1 MSTLIAGNEYVPFID
16 LMRLETINDV
26 TYRSTAQPFCPGGG
40 IVKSMGRAYGGHVYA
55 QAAWAAAQTVNGN
68 FVLHNVAGY
77 FILPG
82 LLDVPFVYKVHNI
95 RDGRSY
101 CTRIVNVTQ
110 ASGKG
115 VCFTCTC
122 SFKTEESSDLDAQE
136 PMDLWSQYD
145 SVLKG
150 KKPDDFPEAPGMDV
164 PRYYKLLQR
173 GHPNDKFPGL
183 TMTRVDMSA
192 YNDPREPLDH
202 RQLFFYRPIGE
213 LSSDLNLHMCAHL
226 YASDR
231 NSLYIVAAHLG
242 VGGSFSQMGSLAH
255 TVIFHAPLKDLR
267 LEGNKLSDSS
277 QGNPQGNWFCKED
290 RTDRA
295 SVGRANFHSRVFS
308 PDGVHVMS
316 IVQDGMVRIGERP
329 AGKDAPRL

>member
-1 MSTLIAGNEYVPFID
+1 MSSLAAGNEYIPFVE

-26 TYRSTAQPFCPGGG
+26 TYRSIAQPFCPGGN
-40 IVKSMGRAYGGHVYA
+40 IVKSMGRAYGGHVFA
-55 QAAWAAAQTVNGN
+55 QAAWAAAQTIPHG
-68 FVLHNVAGY
+68 FVLHNITGY

-115 VCFTCTC
+115 ICFTCTC

-136 PMDLWSQYD
+136 PVDVWSKYN

-164 PRYYKLLQR
+164 PRYHKLLAN
-173 GHPNDKFPGL
+173 GHANDKFPGL
-183 TMTRVDMSA
+183 TMKRVDMAA
-192 YNDPREPLDH
+192 YNEPREPLDR
-202 RQLFFYRPIGE
+202 RQLIFYRPIGE
-213 LSSDLNLHMCAHL
+213 LPSDLNLHMCAHL

-231 NSLYIVAAHLG
+231 NSLFIVANHLR
-242 VGGSFSQMGSLAH
+242 VGGSFSQMGSLTH
-255 TVIFHAPLKDLR
+255 TVTFHANLKDLR
-267 LEGNKLSDSS
+267 FGRNTSSDSP
-277 QGNPQGNWFCKED
+277 QGSPQGNWFCKED

-329 AGKDAPRL
+329 AGKDIPRL

>member
-1 MSTLIAGNEYVPFID
+1 MSSLAAGNDYLSFVD

-26 TYRSTAQPFCPGGG
+26 TYRSTAQPFCPGGN

-55 QAAWAAAQTVNGN
+55 QAAWAAAQTVPSN
-68 FVLHNVAGY
+68 FILHNITGW
-77 FILPG
+77 FMLPG
-82 LLDVPFVYKVHNI
+82 LFDVPFIYKVHNI

-136 PMDLWSQYD
+136 SVDVWSKYD

-164 PRYYKLLQR
+164 PGY
-173 GHPNDKFPGL
+173 HNDKFPGL
-183 TMTRVDMSA
+183 TMKRVDMSA
-192 YNDPREPLDH
+192 YNDPREPLER
-202 RQLFFYRPIGE
+202 RQLIFYRPIGE
-213 LSSDLNLHMCAHL
+213 LPSDLNLHMCAHL

-231 NSLYIVAAHLG
+231 NSLFIVANHLG
-242 VGGSFSQMGSLAH
+242 VGGSFSQMGSLTH
-255 TVIFHAPLKDLR
+255 TVTFHANLKDLR
-267 LEGNKLSDSS
+267 FERNEPPNSS
-277 QGNPQGNWFCKED
+277 QGNWFCKED

-329 AGKDAPRL
+329 AGRDVSRL

>member
-1 MSTLIAGNEYVPFID
+1 MSSLAAGNDYLSFVD

-26 TYRSTAQPFCPGGG
+26 TYRSTAQPFCPGGN

-55 QAAWAAAQTVNGN
+55 QAAWAAAQTVPSN
-68 FVLHNVAGY
+68 FILHNITGW
-77 FILPG
+77 FMLPG
-82 LLDVPFVYKVHNI
+82 LFDVPFIYKVHNI

-136 PMDLWSQYD
+136 SVDVWSKYD

-164 PRYYKLLQR
+164 PGYHKLLAN

-183 TMTRVDMSA
+183 TMKRVDMSA
-192 YNDPREPLDH
+192 YNDPREPLER
-202 RQLFFYRPIGE
+202 RQLIFYRPIGE
-213 LSSDLNLHMCAHL
+213 LPSDLNLHMCAHL

-231 NSLYIVAAHLG
+231 NSLFIVANHLG
-242 VGGSFSQMGSLAH
+242 VGGSFSQMGSLTH
-255 TVIFHAPLKDLR
+255 TVTFHANLKDLR
-267 LEGNKLSDSS
+267 FERNEPPNSS
-277 QGNPQGNWFCKED
+277 QGNWFCKED
-290 RTDRA
+290 GTDRA

-329 AGKDAPRL
+329 AGRDVSRL